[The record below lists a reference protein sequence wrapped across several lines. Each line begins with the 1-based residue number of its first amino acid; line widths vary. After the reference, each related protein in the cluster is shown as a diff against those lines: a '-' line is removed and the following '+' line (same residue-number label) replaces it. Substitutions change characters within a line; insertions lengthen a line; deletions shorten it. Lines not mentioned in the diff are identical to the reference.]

1 MTIHV
6 DVCTFLRNSASIILD
21 CDHLRD
27 ESFIGTPCYI
37 RAMAQAVKLYSKLNR
52 PAKDRTGENRT
63 SRLLWHCPWRFRKE
77 SQNSIWSH
85 TANNVSPSFSLQYV
99 GAHASTSILGC
110 LLCKCSLSPKRSW
123 PNSANGHSR
132 SSFDFWGWYLQRTL
146 SVMKCH
152 PGELSGESDEVLSL
166 PPQSLFSLWKIYTEY
181 SERQGMASVE
191 ASLVFNEVR

>member
-63 SRLLWHCPWRFRKE
+63 SRLLWHSVEVQKR
-77 SQNSIWSH
+77 
-85 TANNVSPSFSLQYV
+85 VS
-99 GAHASTSILGC
+99 
-110 LLCKCSLSPKRSW
+110 
-123 PNSANGHSR
+123 
-132 SSFDFWGWYLQRTL
+132 
-146 SVMKCH
+146 
-152 PGELSGESDEVLSL
+152 ELDMVA
-166 PPQSLFSLWKIYTEY
+166 Y
-181 SERQGMASVE
+181 SE
-191 ASLVFNEVR
+191 